1 MRKLL
6 CALGLGLALIATGA
20 QAKVGVVNIADIFQ
34 KMPEREKISRQLE
47 TEFKGRLDEL
57 QKLEKDMQDS
67 MQKFQKDEA
76 KMKPADRKAMEKT
89 INEKRNVFATKAEAF
104 EKDNR
109 RRQGEERNKLL
120 AKIQKAVQDV
130 AKKENYTVIIDVSAI
145 AYADGSVD
153 VTEAVRKQVK

>member
-6 CALGLGLALIATGA
+6 CALGLGFALIATSA

-47 TEFKGRLDEL
+47 NEFKGRLDEL

-67 MQKFQKDEA
+67 IQKFKKDEA
-76 KMKPADRKAMEKT
+76 KMKPADRKAMEKI
-89 INEKRNVFATKAEAF
+89 INDKSNVFSTKAEAF

>member
-6 CALGLGLALIATGA
+6 CALGLGLALIATTA

-47 TEFKGRLDEL
+47 NEFKGRLDEL
-57 QKLEKDMQDS
+57 QKMEKELQDS
-67 MQKFQKDEA
+67 MQKFQKDAA
-76 KMKPADRKAMEKT
+76 KMKPADRTAMEKT
-89 INEKRNVFATKAEAF
+89 INEKRSVFATKAETF

-130 AKKENYTVIIDVSAI
+130 AKKENYTVIVDVSAI